1 MAVRHP
7 PAIYVVSPG
16 GRNATGGICRM
27 VDNYMTEWEQ
37 RERRPPLVL
46 VDSYGN
52 KGKGYMP
59 AYFASAFWCVL
70 YNGLCGRIGLLHLH
84 MAECGSVLRKGML
97 IWLARLLRV
106 PTVVHV
112 HAAEFVDFYAA
123 LPRVLQRLVSAT
135 LRCATRCIVLGT
147 TYREYFINVVALDPR
162 RVEIVFNGVP
172 DPDVQ
177 RPEPRRATCELLFAG
192 VLNERKG
199 LQDLLTALASERLRQ
214 APWHL
219 SIAGNGDDAPFR
231 KQSEMSGLADKV
243 TFLGWLPPPKMHDL
257 FAASD
262 VLVLPSRN
270 EGLPMVIVEAMAS
283 GLAVISTPVGSIGDA
298 VLEGVNGLLVP
309 PKDVDALAT
318 ALATV
323 IEDPEVRR
331 RMGREGRDL
340 YLRKFMISGS
350 NQRLSEI
357 FSSVHR

>member
-1 MAVRHP
+1 
-7 PAIYVVSPG
+7 
-16 GRNATGGICRM
+16 M
-27 VDNYMTEWEQ
+27 VDNFMTEWEQ

-59 AYFASAFWCVL
+59 AYFVSAFWCVL
-70 YNGLCGRIGLLHLH
+70 FDGLCGRIGLLHLH
-84 MAECGSVLRKGML
+84 MAECGSVLRKGL
-97 IWLARLLRV
+97 LLWLARLLRV
-106 PTVVHV
+106 PAVVHV

-147 TYREYFINVVALDPR
+147 TYREYFINVVALDAS

-177 RPEPRRATCELLFAG
+177 RPAPRQATCELLFAG

-199 LQDLLTALASERLRQ
+199 LHDLLTALASDRLRRG
-214 APWHL
+214 PWHL
-219 SIAGNGDDAPFR
+219 AIAGNGDDTPFR

-243 TFLGWLPPPKMHDL
+243 TFHGWMAAPKMHDL

-270 EGLPMVIVEAMAS
+270 EGLPMVIIEAMAS
-283 GLAVISTPVGSIGDA
+283 GLAVISTPVGSISDA
-298 VLEGVNGLLVP
+298 VLDGVNGLLVP
-309 PKDVDALAT
+309 PKDVGALAT

-323 IEDPEVRR
+323 IEAPEVRR
-331 RMGREGRDL
+331 RMGQEGRNL
-340 YLRKFMISGS
+340 YLRNFMISRV

-357 FSSVHR
+357 FSSVHPMKA